1 MNFELEKEFLG
12 IGLLNPNILRDVVI
26 SEECFLDDKNRFIFK
41 MMMKQFREYKTVD
54 MQGMISNYSSLFTG
68 KYDPSNMLLLM
79 TECIDLAVS
88 DTKFN
93 YLQKTLFKRYINQM
107 LLKQINLFYNNKI
120 SQNEM
125 LENIHRYEAMNIET
139 KTNKKTGEEIF
150 DMITSENE
158 NINFRFKKLSEAA
171 NIQEKDLAIIAARP
185 SIGKTAFILNLL
197 EDLSNKYNCILFNL
211 EMSEKQVYSRL
222 VSINTKIDIKYQTKS
237 KTEYQLNAIKQGC
250 YNIASKE
257 HYVYSSSQTINSMK
271 QTIINQAKKGH
282 TLVFIDYVGLI
293 GDNEKN
299 KTLYELVT
307 RNVKE
312 LRQVTLDY
320 DCTIFLVAQLNREI
334 EKKKKRLP
342 RLSDLKE
349 SGELEQAGTTILMLH
364 DENSENNGSKDEIE
378 MDVIV
383 AKNRN
388 GKKVITK
395 LNYNR
400 LNQRFDEIENIKDPN
415 HWRKE

>member
-41 MMMKQFREYKTVD
+41 MMMKQFHEYKTVD
-54 MQGMISNYSSLFTG
+54 MQGMISNYSSLFIG
-68 KYDPSNMLLLM
+68 KYEPSTMLLLM

-125 LENIHRYEAMNIET
+125 LENIHRYEAMNLET

-150 DMITSENE
+150 KMITSKNE

-237 KTEYQLNAIKQGC
+237 KTEYQLNAIKKGC
-250 YNIASKE
+250 YNIAEKE

-334 EKKKKRLP
+334 EKEKKRLP

-349 SGELEQAGTTILMLH
+349 SGELEQSGTTILMLH
-364 DENSENNGSKDEIE
+364 DENSENDGSKDEIE
-378 MDVIV
+378 MNVIV

-415 HWRKE
+415 YWRKE

>member
-222 VSINTKIDIKYQTKS
+222 VSINTKIDIKNQTKS
-237 KTEYQLNAIKQGC
+237 KTEYQRNAIKQGC
-250 YNIASKE
+250 
-257 HYVYSSSQTINSMK
+257 
-271 QTIINQAKKGH
+271 
-282 TLVFIDYVGLI
+282 
-293 GDNEKN
+293 
-299 KTLYELVT
+299 
-307 RNVKE
+307 
-312 LRQVTLDY
+312 
-320 DCTIFLVAQLNREI
+320 
-334 EKKKKRLP
+334 
-342 RLSDLKE
+342 
-349 SGELEQAGTTILMLH
+349 
-364 DENSENNGSKDEIE
+364 
-378 MDVIV
+378 
-383 AKNRN
+383 
-388 GKKVITK
+388 
-395 LNYNR
+395 
-400 LNQRFDEIENIKDPN
+400 
-415 HWRKE
+415 